1 MNKSPQYNQQT
12 DPKQCKSEIEENC
25 IMNLPK
31 PGKWPSLQHL
41 YLKINS
47 GFHAKKNLKQQYLK
61 VVTFSDASFS
71 KKRIFI
77 ANLYLRPC
85 NLDNTLKRPS
95 IAWERFN
102 IREKLGLFVFRGHSH
117 IESSH
122 SFHQI
127 DASGWVGLALW
138 R

>member
-31 PGKWPSLQHL
+31 PGKWPSPQHL

-61 VVTFSDASFS
+61 VVTFSDALFS
-71 KKRIFI
+71 KKHMFTTMQ
-77 ANLYLRPC
+77 PSHS
-85 NLDNTLKRPS
+85 TLNRPS
-95 IAWERFN
+95 LISN
-102 IREKLGLFVFRGHSH
+102 LPTVCIKLTREG
-117 IESSH
+117 
-122 SFHQI
+122 
-127 DASGWVGLALW
+127 GWF
-138 R
+138 